1 MVESSHSLA
10 VREHWRRRRRRRRRA
25 VWPLAVVGLLYL
37 LGPTLS
43 PVERLND
50 LLVGTAHWPAL
61 AVVALLAL
69 VVVLLGDRRL
79 RRRLCQAHE
88 EQLRAVPK

>member
-1 MVESSHSLA
+1 V
-10 VREHWRRRRRRRRRA
+10 VREHWRRRRV
-25 VWPLAVVGLLYL
+25 VWPLAVVGILYL

-50 LLVGTAHWPAL
+50 LLVGTARWPAI

-69 VVVLLGDRRL
+69 VVVLFDDRRL
-79 RRRLCQAHE
+79 RRRLRQARE
-88 EQLRAVPK
+88 EQLRVVLK

>member
-1 MVESSHSLA
+1 MVESSHSLV
-10 VREHWRRRRRRRRRA
+10 VRDHCRRRA
-25 VWPLAVVGLLYL
+25 VWPLSVVGLLYL

-50 LLVGTAHWPAL
+50 LLVGTARWPAL

-69 VVVLLGDRRL
+69 VVVLLDDRRL
-79 RRRLCQAHE
+79 RRCLRQARE
-88 EQLRAVPK
+88 EQLWVVLK